1 MKELDDDELQ
11 ELLNNGLVPDSKTLS
26 EEDKD
31 DLLAYQNLFIALSS
45 EPEQGLPLSFA
56 ANVRRKLQ
64 EQVNRKSDLR
74 FNLIALSIFV
84 VGLTLAYGLLSVI
97 SLESGDMFLN
107 AVISFKWVLATL
119 GIGFFAFL
127 FIDQRLVKRSY

>member
-11 ELLNNGLVPDSKTLS
+11 ELLNNGLVPDNKTLS

-31 DLLAYQNLFIALSS
+31 DLLAYQNLFTVLST
-45 EPEQGLPLSFA
+45 EPEQGLPMSFA

-64 EQVNRKSDLR
+64 EQANRKSNLQ
-74 FNLIALSIFV
+74 FNLLALGIFA
-84 VGLTLAYGLLSVI
+84 VGLALAYGLLTVMSP
-97 SLESGDMFLN
+97 ESGDMFLN
-107 AVISFKWVLATL
+107 AVVSFKWILLTL
-119 GIGFFAFL
+119 IAGFVGYL

>member
-31 DLLAYQNLFIALSS
+31 DLLAYQNLFTALDT
-45 EPEQGLPLSFA
+45 EPEQGLPMSFA

-97 SLESGDMFLN
+97 SPESGDMFLN

-119 GIGFFAFL
+119 VVGFLAFL

>member
-11 ELLNNGLVPDSKTLS
+11 ELLNNGLVPDGKTLS
-26 EEDKD
+26 EDDKD
-31 DLLAYQNLFIALSS
+31 DLLTYQNLFTTLGT
-45 EPEQGLPLSFA
+45 EPEQGLPMGFA

-64 EQVNRKSDLR
+64 EQINRKSDLR

-84 VGLTLAYGLLSVI
+84 VGLTLAYGLLFVI
-97 SLESGDMFLN
+97 SPESGNMFLN
-107 AVISFKWVLATL
+107 AVISFKWVLVTL
-119 GIGFFAFL
+119 VVGFFAFL

>member
-11 ELLNNGLVPDSKTLS
+11 ELLNNGLVPDNKILS
-26 EEDKD
+26 EDDKG
-31 DLLAYQNLFIALSS
+31 DLLAYQSLFTVLGT
-45 EPEQGLPLSFA
+45 EPEQGLPMSFA

-74 FNLIALSIFV
+74 FNLIALPIFV
-84 VGLTLAYGLLSVI
+84 AGLALAYGLLSVI
-97 SLESGDMFLN
+97 SPESGDMFLN
-107 AVISFKWVLATL
+107 AVISFKWVLVTL
-119 GIGFFAFL
+119 IVGFIAFL

>member
-11 ELLNNGLVPDSKTLS
+11 ELLNNGLVPDNKTLS
-26 EEDKD
+26 EDD
-31 DLLAYQNLFIALSS
+31 RGDLLAYQNLFTTLGT
-45 EPEQGLPLSFA
+45 EPERGLPMSFA

-64 EQVNRKSDLR
+64 EQINRKSDLR

-97 SLESGDMFLN
+97 SPESGDMFLN
-107 AVISFKWVLATL
+107 AVISFKWLL
-119 GIGFFAFL
+119 GILIVGFIAFL

>member
-31 DLLAYQNLFIALSS
+31 DLLAYQNLFTALDT
-45 EPEQGLPLSFA
+45 EPQQGLPMSFA

-97 SLESGDMFLN
+97 SPESGDMFLN

-119 GIGFFAFL
+119 GLGFFAFL

>member
-1 MKELDDDELQ
+1 
-11 ELLNNGLVPDSKTLS
+11 
-26 EEDKD
+26 
-31 DLLAYQNLFIALSS
+31 
-45 EPEQGLPLSFA
+45 
-56 ANVRRKLQ
+56 LQ
-64 EQVNRKSDLR
+64 EQANRKSDLR

-97 SLESGDMFLN
+97 SPESGDMFLN